1 MSQGN
6 GNHPESSE
14 LNPFVRQVKEAH
26 FKAHPEWKWCAKE
39 RRKSSSGSVDNKAT
53 SSSVVGGLH
62 AALGDEC
69 DLDLKC
75 KERVISDTE
84 TDIES
89 ESEAG
94 LEQKAFPQQKVV
106 MVATAVK
113 QPSAFEMANITVV
126 AAAASSGKQKQN
138 GLHPKLPSPLPP
150 LQQPTPGRRSSMS
163 SAQQMTEHFLENYTS
178 KGFDHKNSFLP

>member
-106 MVATAVK
+106 AVATVK
-113 QPSAFEMANITVV
+113 QQQQQQQQQPSAFETTRITVV
-126 AAAASSGKQKQN
+126 AAAASPKKQN
-138 GLHPKLPSPLPP
+138 GVHTKQSSPLPP
-150 LQQPTPGRRSSMS
+150 LQQPTPGRSSCS
-163 SAQQMTEHFLENYTS
+163 S
-178 KGFDHKNSFLP
+178 